1 MGVAK
6 ALLWTI
12 HRPFVRERARV
23 RKGRVARQ
31 EFTHLSLDPP
41 EEYLAG
47 KLLLATIGP
56 MRFKLCLQP
65 GLLPLRARSRR
76 HTTEAYPPDSAM
88 TRFYN
93 SCLVV
98 VSCFSYT
105 ATPALEHAGAENQQ
119 HSGRVCRTNINR
131 ERIFSTR
138 RDCRRRIGG
147 MTKHDIHTE
156 DDDETPVATERSVI
170 AKEIE
175 SLQST
180 ILRFANERERLP
192 QPLFWSLFN
201 SRIKEIK
208 AKKQVERLCKEAF
221 GELES

>member
-1 MGVAK
+1 
-6 ALLWTI
+6 
-12 HRPFVRERARV
+12 
-23 RKGRVARQ
+23 
-31 EFTHLSLDPP
+31 
-41 EEYLAG
+41 
-47 KLLLATIGP
+47 
-56 MRFKLCLQP
+56 
-65 GLLPLRARSRR
+65 
-76 HTTEAYPPDSAM
+76 
-88 TRFYN
+88 
-93 SCLVV
+93 
-98 VSCFSYT
+98 
-105 ATPALEHAGAENQQ
+105 
-119 HSGRVCRTNINR
+119 
-131 ERIFSTR
+131 
-138 RDCRRRIGG
+138 